1 VRYAMAH
8 MWCALALIASP
19 TVAMAKDSAAGSV
32 RVVRDY
38 VDRARQGQDAG
49 ALVSRYASVGVIGVG
64 TPYEHAEFVTYF
76 SQCAL
81 VSITDAALVDGVR
94 EIASMGDLYYVVG
107 SFVCRDGETEEPVA
121 RIGFGVQDR
130 QITRIDLD
138 PAIFLAHRDDAN

>member
-1 VRYAMAH
+1 MRIMAQLC
-8 MWCALALIASP
+8 CAFGLIASP
-19 TVAMAKDSAAGSV
+19 TATMANDNSDRSV

-38 VDRARQGQDAG
+38 IDRARQGQDVG

-64 TPYEHAEFVTYF
+64 TPYEHADFVTYF
-76 SQCAL
+76 SQCGL

-94 EIASMGDLYYVVG
+94 EIASMGDLYYIVG

-138 PAIFLAHRDDAN
+138 PAIFLAHRDGPN

>member
-1 VRYAMAH
+1 MRYAIAH
-8 MWCALALIASP
+8 LWCALALIASP
-19 TVAMAKDSAAGSV
+19 TVAMAEDSAARSV

-38 VDRARQGQDAG
+38 IDRARQGQDANG
-49 ALVSRYASVGVIGVG
+49 LVSRYASVGVIGVG
-64 TPYEHAEFVTYF
+64 TTYEHAEFVTYF

-81 VSITDAALVDGVR
+81 VSMTDAALVNGVR